1 MCTTDLTHAG
11 RFRSIDSICPFILH
25 DNADARY
32 VLLELD
38 STYACYCLPT
48 KHFCISSSISAGF
61 ASTLSLS
68 VVLTI
73 VSGRR
78 AGGTDL
84 CGVSESAFRLR
95 LQLLEAVVEEGVDVG
110 VGVPDGV

>member
-1 MCTTDLTHAG
+1 MHA
-11 RFRSIDSICPFILH
+11 IAYQQ
-25 DNADARY
+25 N
-32 VLLELD
+32 
-38 STYACYCLPT
+38 T
-48 KHFCISSSISAGF
+48 CISSSISPGF
-61 ASTLSLS
+61 ASTRSLS

-84 CGVSESAFRLR
+84 CGVSESAFRLW
-95 LQLLEAVVEEGVDVG
+95 LQLLEAVVEEGVEVG